1 MKIVTFDDIKN
12 LNITP
17 KQCYEWASDMIQD
30 KENTLLPPKISMR
43 PMEGVF
49 CNVMPCIISNTI
61 LGKIGGV
68 KVVNRYPD
76 RIPSLSS
83 KLLLLNIDNGE
94 FLALMDAN
102 WITAMRTGAV
112 AAHSVVH
119 FAKKNFKTISVLGLG
134 NTARATLLVLANIF
148 PDRVFDIRVLKYKNQ
163 EKSFVERFKEY
174 SNLHFTFVED
184 SPKLI
189 KGADVVI
196 SCVTYFMNDF
206 CADDFFDE
214 GVLVVPV
221 HTRGFANCDLFFD
234 KIYADDYNHV
244 CNFQNFSK
252 FKKFAEV
259 SDVIKGKAEGRK
271 NDKER
276 ILAYN
281 IGVAI
286 HDINYAVH
294 IYQMLENDVR
304 LKEIEMYDPT
314 EKFWI

>member
-1 MKIVTFDDIKN
+1 MKIVTFEDIVN
-12 LNITP
+12 LKISP
-17 KQCYEWASDMIQD
+17 KQCYEWASDMIRD

-43 PMEGVF
+43 PMEGGF

-94 FLALMDAN
+94 FLALMDSN

-119 FAKKNFKTISVLGLG
+119 FAKKNFKIISMLGLG
-134 NTARATLLVLANIF
+134 NTARATLLVLASIF
-148 PDRVFDIRVLKYKNQ
+148 PDREFDIRVLKYKNQ
-163 EKSFVERFKEY
+163 EKSFVERFKEFA
-174 SNLHFTFVED
+174 NLHFTVVED
-184 SPKLI
+184 GPTLI

-196 SCVTYFMNDF
+196 SCVTYF
-206 CADDFFDE
+206 ADDFCVDECFEE

-221 HTRGFANCDLFFD
+221 HTRGFSNCDLFFD
-234 KIYADDYNHV
+234 KIYADDYYHV

-259 SDVIKGKAEGRK
+259 SDVINGKAEGRK
-271 NDKER
+271 NDRER

-286 HDINYAVH
+286 HDINYALH
-294 IYQMLENDVR
+294 IYNMLENDVQI
-304 LKEIEMYDPT
+304 KKIEMYEPKK
-314 EKFWI
+314 KFWV